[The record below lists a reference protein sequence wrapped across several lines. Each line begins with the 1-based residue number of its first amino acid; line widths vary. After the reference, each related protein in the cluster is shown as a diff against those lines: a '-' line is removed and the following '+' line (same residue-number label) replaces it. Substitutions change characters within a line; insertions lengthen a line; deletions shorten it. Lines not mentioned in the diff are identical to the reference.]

1 LATLFAFLPAAR
13 RTQHAALI
21 ETKTPAPL
29 SPSWR
34 WSMPAP
40 QSLPP
45 ETPAQPVSTVVT
57 VEAPA
62 PPPTPVDEDI
72 PPPPPSGA
80 VLGPVARTQ
89 PALTMSAPTLEMAEA
104 AYFRGE
110 YDDAAALY
118 ESLLRASETPNPRL
132 HQDLAWCY
140 QQLGNSGKATQH
152 LGEAVRGYQRVLM
165 DEPHNA
171 AAQHGIAACQAALR
185 SLRASRENA
194 ALP

>member
-1 LATLFAFLPAAR
+1 
-13 RTQHAALI
+13 
-21 ETKTPAPL
+21 
-29 SPSWR
+29 
-34 WSMPAP
+34 
-40 QSLPP
+40 
-45 ETPAQPVSTVVT
+45 
-57 VEAPA
+57 
-62 PPPTPVDEDI
+62 
-72 PPPPPSGA
+72 
-80 VLGPVARTQ
+80 
-89 PALTMSAPTLEMAEA
+89 
-104 AYFRGE
+104 
-110 YDDAAALY
+110 